1 MGHTL
6 GIHFDL
12 VGRAPYADS
21 TQGDV
26 ACKHLVQHD
35 AVAEHVS
42 LQAAVCVCVGGGHDG
57 AQGDVAC
64 KHLIQQDAVAEHISL
79 QAAGGCR
86 GAGSS
91 GLDPCLEGAVQA

>member
-35 AVAEHVS
+35 AVAEH
-42 LQAAVCVCVGGGHDG
+42 
-57 AQGDVAC
+57 
-64 KHLIQQDAVAEHISL
+64 ISL
-79 QAAGGCR
+79 PAAGGCR